1 MSAKDLIHEPIKDAL
16 IKAGWTITHDP
27 LSLEFEDKRIYID
40 LGAERSLI
48 GAERAGEQIAVEIK
62 SFTGPSTIQD
72 LKEAFGQYQIYLAFL
87 KRLDPKRTLYLATSD
102 FAYTILTE
110 SAAVQM
116 LLDDSPTPLII
127 VNLATKE
134 IIKWKN

>member
-72 LKEAFGQYQIYLAFL
+72 LKEAFGQY
-87 KRLDPKRTLYLATSD
+87 SD
-102 FAYTILTE
+102 LSGLSQTAGSETDVV
-110 SAAVQM
+110 SG
-116 LLDDSPTPLII
+116 D
-127 VNLATKE
+127 K
-134 IIKWKN
+134 